1 MAIFEEITLSWNG
14 EEYKIPPDKI
24 MGAIAK
30 IEDVITLKELGDYAV
45 KGDAPLA
52 KMAIAYA
59 TVLRYAGAKVNE
71 SEVYSAMFDAGS
83 SVNILTC
90 INALL
95 TMMIPPKKDEELK
108 KA

>member
-1 MAIFEEITLSWNG
+1 MSIFEEVTLSWKG
-14 EEYKIPPDKI
+14 EDYKIPPDRI

-30 IEDVITLKELGDYAV
+30 IEDVITLKELSDFAI
-45 KGDAPLA
+45 KGDAPMA

-71 SEVYSAMFDAGS
+71 AEVYSAMFDVGHNT
-83 SVNILTC
+83 NILTC

>member
-1 MAIFEEITLSWNG
+1 MSIFEEVTLSWNG
-14 EEYKIPPDKI
+14 EEYKIPPDRI

-30 IEDVITLKELGDYAV
+30 IEDVITLKELSDYAV

-59 TVLRYAGAKVNE
+59 AVLRYAGAKVNE
-71 SEVYSAMFDAGS
+71 AEVYSAMFDLGNNM
-83 SVNILTC
+83 NILTC

-95 TMMIPPKKDEELK
+95 TMMIPPKKEDELK